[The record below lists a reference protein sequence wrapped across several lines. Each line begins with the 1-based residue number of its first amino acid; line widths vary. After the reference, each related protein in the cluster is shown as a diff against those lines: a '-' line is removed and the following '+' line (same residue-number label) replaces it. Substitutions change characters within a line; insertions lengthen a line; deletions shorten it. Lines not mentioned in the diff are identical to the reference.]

1 MVPPEGILNALGSP
15 AQRTEIFQIHEV
27 TSMKLPGW
35 EKVTSAEQ
43 YRQMIEAEYY
53 KLQAQRST
61 AAGTGI
67 GLEEIKLRLFLS
79 LLEKPS
85 TNGQQASSAEVRSLS
100 EAADQNAS
108 LLNDNQTASDQAA

>member
-1 MVPPEGILNALGSP
+1 
-15 AQRTEIFQIHEV
+15 
-27 TSMKLPGW
+27 MKLPGW

-53 KLQAQRST
+53 KLQAERSV
-61 AAGTGI
+61 AVGSGI

-85 TNGQQASSAEVRSLS
+85 NNQE
-100 EAADQNAS
+100 QNAMSVVKDLSTANKTDS
-108 LLNDNQTASDQAA
+108 LLNNDQSAPDQAA

>member
-1 MVPPEGILNALGSP
+1 
-15 AQRTEIFQIHEV
+15 
-27 TSMKLPGW
+27 MKLPGW